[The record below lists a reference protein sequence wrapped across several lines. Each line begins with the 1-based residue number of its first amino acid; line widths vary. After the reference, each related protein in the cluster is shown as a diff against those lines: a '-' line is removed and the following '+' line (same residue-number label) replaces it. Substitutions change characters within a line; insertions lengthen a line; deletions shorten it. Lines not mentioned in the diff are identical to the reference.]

1 MGQGRSLEE
10 TFAMMRMSLQG
21 DALRTWDGGMLRGMP
36 SYDGIGRSALVPSSG
51 YTRPFQSTF
60 RAKDSKGQSRIRHQD
75 EGHVSLIF

>member
-51 YTRPFQSTF
+51 
-60 RAKDSKGQSRIRHQD
+60 
-75 EGHVSLIF
+75 